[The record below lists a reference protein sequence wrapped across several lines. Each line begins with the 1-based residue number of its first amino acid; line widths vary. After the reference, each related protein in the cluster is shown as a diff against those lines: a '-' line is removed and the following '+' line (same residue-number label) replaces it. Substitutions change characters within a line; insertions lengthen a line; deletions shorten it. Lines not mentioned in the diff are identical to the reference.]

1 MRRISVKC
9 PGYRKPAR
17 VFDLLMDDS
26 ENIFVEIKFP
36 GCPDAARIKINDYL
50 LQLHSLPNKYIE

>member
-17 VFDLLMDDS
+17 VFDLLMDDE
-26 ENIFVEIKFP
+26 ENVFVEIKFP
-36 GCPDAARIKINDYL
+36 DCSNVARIKINEYL
-50 LQLHSLPNKYIE
+50 LQLQSMATGI

>member
-26 ENIFVEIKFP
+26 ENK
-36 GCPDAARIKINDYL
+36 N
-50 LQLHSLPNKYIE
+50 Q